1 MVVFAISLVAALCIG
16 AASATTPIAVNADVT
31 GAGPVVD
38 VNETVNVTIIGATLG
53 GAATVAG
60 AASVTTTISSDQTT
74 VWGLIDTTG
83 VSAGNTEIADLS
95 GTITDDKNFI
105 TVTAVPTL
113 TITPPSDVII
123 GTNLTAEATFTEVTS
138 LLVSYND
145 VPTTLGTSATA
156 VSIGKAEIGK
166 DKVQLIGVNGVESF
180 GTPVETTIT
189 LAPTATTAD
198 ISNFTAVPN
207 ATEIAKDSPVTI
219 DINATKQLTTFVWLS
234 WGDGTIELLDFTSDI
249 NLSKSHT
256 YALAD
261 TSRVIVMNGQA
272 PDQSTGLKTVSTITV
287 TKTAGAIN
295 VDMQATAPKVL
306 R

>member
-234 WGDGTIELLDFTSDI
+234 WGDGTIEPLDFTSDI